1 MTVEIRLNY
10 LMQVSMQEIKVCDEF
25 LTQINACI
33 SHFCCTTSLLLEY
46 MCMLVWQKETDCKT
60 KSVQEWDND

>member
-1 MTVEIRLNY
+1 MPGSKMTVEIRLNY

-46 MCMLVWQKETDCKT
+46 MCMLV
-60 KSVQEWDND
+60 